1 MIRTETGFINFF
13 FLLSF
18 NQDFE
23 FIYLFIYLFTCI
35 SFNFLKESELGYLYM
50 PVYFNE
56 KRILLKY
63 SELSGQISKFLDF
76 WWNYPEHNGKLSFLT
91 NPFAGQVRL
100 LLTWPFF
107 LTFFTSL
114 ESRPSQIRGNKV

>member
-35 SFNFLKESELGYLYM
+35 SFNFLKESELGYLSM

-76 WWNYPEHNGKLSFLT
+76 
-91 NPFAGQVRL
+91 
-100 LLTWPFF
+100 
-107 LTFFTSL
+107 
-114 ESRPSQIRGNKV
+114 

>member
-23 FIYLFIYLFTCI
+23 FIYLFTCI
-35 SFNFLKESELGYLYM
+35 SFNFLKESELGYLSM

-76 WWNYPEHNGKLSFLT
+76 W
-91 NPFAGQVRL
+91 
-100 LLTWPFF
+100 
-107 LTFFTSL
+107 
-114 ESRPSQIRGNKV
+114 